1 MRVNIS
7 GRSED
12 DIELTHHPK
21 SFVWDPSMSNC
32 LRDVINSD
40 EVQNKLNSLF
50 TDKTS
55 YNVDHLV
62 DEFTKI
68 LSDSCHRILPF
79 KKQKKTKR
87 TGQSKLKNGIIM
99 HDCYVLKKNLR
110 NLGNL
115 LTMYPDD
122 TFLRHLFFAK
132 KKEYKRFIKKQ
143 KRQFHSA
150 LLDKIDALADKNPK
164 EYWKL
169 VNSIKANQTKKVS
182 DEISSS
188 EWFEYFKNLN
198 KGASLYT
205 EESSILKPK
214 SLKISIY
221 GPVVKMTSLMSQFQL
236 MKYVEFLKN

>member
-79 KKQKKTKR
+79 KKQKKTKNNR
-87 TGQSKLKNGIIM
+87 SKQTQKWYNN
-99 HDCYVLKKNLR
+99 DCYVLKKNLR

-132 KKEYKRFIKKQ
+132 TKEYKRFIKKQ

-198 KGASLYT
+198 KSLY
-205 EESSILKPK
+205 
-214 SLKISIY
+214 
-221 GPVVKMTSLMSQFQL
+221 
-236 MKYVEFLKN
+236 